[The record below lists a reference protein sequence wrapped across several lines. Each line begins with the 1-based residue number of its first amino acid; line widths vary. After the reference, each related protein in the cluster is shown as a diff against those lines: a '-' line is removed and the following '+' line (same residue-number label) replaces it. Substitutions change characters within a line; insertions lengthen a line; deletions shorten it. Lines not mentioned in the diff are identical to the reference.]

1 MDDVQNELHFIRKLC
16 SERHDHIVEVFA
28 IDTLSTET
36 GVRVFI
42 DMELCE
48 MTLAEYKDK
57 CWQDKVWIMTLRTRH
72 AWQIMAELAD
82 GLAFI
87 HKAGAIH
94 RDLKPQNG
102 MYIYLS

>member
-1 MDDVQNELHFIRKLC
+1 MADVDNELHFNQKLC
-16 SERHDHIVEVFA
+16 NESHDHIVEVFA
-28 IDTLSTET
+28 VGTLLTQT
-36 GVRVFI
+36 GGRIFI

-48 MTLAEYKDK
+48 MTLAEYKAK
-57 CWQDKVWIMTLRTRH
+57 CWQDIVWKMTLRTQH
-72 AWQIMAELAD
+72 TWQVMAELAD

-102 MYIYLS
+102 T